1 MRPFSSTVI
10 LQAGFFF
17 FKKKADHNPTKP
29 LPTITTS
36 WWAKNVSF
44 SQMEIPL
51 NMRQIYF
58 NTSLSCFLLFSLQM
72 NSMKKLLLLCALLAT
87 VSALQAQ
94 GLKGLLKKATGDTSV
109 NQIIGSKKGTSL
121 SSDEIINGLKE
132 ALRVGADNST
142 KKLSSANGFFADA
155 AVKILMPD
163 EAKKVEQ
170 KLRSIG
176 MGKQVD
182 NAILAMN
189 RAAEDAAQSATPIFI
204 NAIKGITIQD
214 GLGILR
220 GNDVAATNYLK
231 DRTLTQLTD
240 AFRPVIEQSLEKVD
254 ATKHWKSVFSTYN
267 TFSPDKVNTD
277 LTAYVTEKAL
287 AGIFYQVGLEEQKIR
302 KDPMARTT
310 DLLKKVFN

>member
-1 MRPFSSTVI
+1 M
-10 LQAGFFF
+10 
-17 FKKKADHNPTKP
+17 KK
-29 LPTITTS
+29 I
-36 WWAKNVSF
+36 
-44 SQMEIPL
+44 
-51 NMRQIYF
+51 
-58 NTSLSCFLLFSLQM
+58 LLFS
-72 NSMKKLLLLCALLAT
+72 ALLAG
-87 VSALQAQ
+87 VSSLQAQ

-109 NQIIGSKKGTSL
+109 NQMIGSKKGGNL

-132 ALRVGADNST
+132 ALSVGAGNST
-142 KKLSSANGFFADA
+142 KKLSSADGFFADA
-155 AVKILMPD
+155 AVKILMPE

-170 KLRSIG
+170 KIRSIG

-240 AFRPVIEQSLEKVD
+240 AFRPVIEQSLQKVD

-310 DLLKKVFN
+310 DILKKVFN